1 MQKYLNIKK
10 KASLIKR
17 LKIFLYN
24 VVENDRSPSNHIYSI
39 IAIFIVI
46 TSSIT
51 VFLLIT
57 PESEK
62 LPPDL
67 YKLLTDFEE
76 ITLIFFALEYLTR
89 WWVISDFFEDYKEHL
104 SKYKRKNIKAHLKSF
119 WYALKVKL
127 KWMVKPYSLIDL
139 LAILPLFRP
148 LRVYR
153 ILLIL
158 RIFKTLRYS
167 SGIKSIFSALKE
179 QWFIF
184 LFSSLLIFL
193 NIAVF
198 SIIVYIYEYNAGN
211 ENFKNLLD
219 AFYWGAITSFT
230 VGYGDITPITSVG
243 KVVASIMPFINTIL
257 ISVLTAGIS
266 VSFINRLLELKEGEI
281 KMRDL
286 KNHIVICGYNETSEE
301 ILENI
306 MNIGLDKEKPVVLIT
321 NYDKNDIG
329 LNLSNYI
336 IYKKGDFIK
345 EEILLDVA
353 VDKASDVVIVGEKM
367 PPLTEKD
374 IDARTTLAG
383 MLIRSLN
390 PTARLYVEVLLDE
403 DAYIFKRRLGI
414 KDVLI
419 HGQVV
424 GKIMF
429 SSLLNPGATEL
440 IEAIID
446 NETGIKKLKAKQL
459 GNFDTFK
466 DVLLYLRQQNLT
478 PIAVERNKKIIL
490 SPPDDFKILGTDYI
504 FIIPQSEA

>member
-1 MQKYLNIKK
+1 
-10 KASLIKR
+10 
-17 LKIFLYN
+17 
-24 VVENDRSPSNHIYSI
+24 
-39 IAIFIVI
+39 
-46 TSSIT
+46 
-51 VFLLIT
+51 
-57 PESEK
+57 
-62 LPPDL
+62 
-67 YKLLTDFEE
+67 
-76 ITLIFFALEYLTR
+76 
-89 WWVISDFFEDYKEHL
+89 
-104 SKYKRKNIKAHLKSF
+104 
-119 WYALKVKL
+119 
-127 KWMVKPYSLIDL
+127 
-139 LAILPLFRP
+139 
-148 LRVYR
+148 
-153 ILLIL
+153 
-158 RIFKTLRYS
+158 
-167 SGIKSIFSALKE
+167 
-179 QWFIF
+179 
-184 LFSSLLIFL
+184 
-193 NIAVF
+193 
-198 SIIVYIYEYNAGN
+198 
-211 ENFKNLLD
+211 
-219 AFYWGAITSFT
+219 
-230 VGYGDITPITSVG
+230 
-243 KVVASIMPFINTIL
+243 L

-301 ILENI
+301 ILENL
-306 MNIGLDKEKPVVLIT
+306 MNVGLDKEKPVVLIT
-321 NYDKNDIG
+321 NYDKNNIG
-329 LNLSNYI
+329 LNLSSYI

-367 PPLTEKD
+367 PHLTEKD
-374 IDARTTLAG
+374 IDARTALAG

-390 PTARLYVEVLLDE
+390 PKARLYVEVLLDE
-403 DAYIFKRRLGI
+403 DADIFKRRLGI

-490 SPPDDFKILGTDYI
+490 SPPDDFKILETDYI